1 MSTAD
6 RHIVLGRI
14 GAAHGVKGDVRV
26 KSFAAEPTALGDYGL
41 LSIAGGRTL
50 AIERMRPLKGDMLVV
65 KFRGVDDRDAAEAL
79 NGAEFSVKRSA
90 LPAPDADEFYH
101 ADLIGLAAYDETGEA
116 MGTVKAVLDFGAGAS
131 LEIADSEG
139 GLRLV
144 PFTNEAV
151 PTVDIAGGRIIVA
164 PPAGIEGEKREPEGG
179 DAS

>member
-1 MSTAD
+1 MSY
-6 RHIVLGRI
+6 IILGQI

-26 KSFAAEPTALGDYGL
+26 KSFAAEPTALGDYGP
-41 LSIAGGRTL
+41 LSIAGGQTL

-65 KFRGVDDRDAAEAL
+65 KFKGVDDRNAAEAL
-79 NGAEFSVKRSA
+79 NGAELSVTRSA

-101 ADLIGLAAYDETGEA
+101 ADLIGLAAFGESGEA

-131 LEIADSEG
+131 LEIADADG

-164 PPAGIEGEKREPEGG
+164 PPATIEGEAREADKEE
-179 DAS
+179 DS